1 MPRMTVNL
9 NAPNV
14 EQLEFKFDEVKE
26 FIDNNPGYNGHRL
39 TEKITIALDEAHL
52 QIDQEGSELEYVII
66 KIVK

>member
-26 FIDNNPGYNGHRL
+26 FIDNENINGHRI